1 LKKLPINITFITK
14 AGLENVMPQQQILSG
29 KAVSRRSFLQKSL
42 ILPVVFLIAA
52 CAGSGSTTGSAGNT
66 AASPLATTGTQAP
79 VLSNAPTCNG
89 VATLSQTEG
98 PFYKPNSPERTSLRE
113 SGLSGTPLTVTGYV
127 LSRTCQP
134 IAHALLDFW
143 QADSNG
149 NYDNTGFRLRGH
161 QYTDKQGRYSLDT
174 FVPGEYPGRTRHIHV
189 KVQAPGKPVLTTQ
202 LYFPGEARDDSDG
215 IFSPELLM
223 QVQQTTNGQLATF
236 NFIIAL

>member
-1 LKKLPINITFITK
+1 
-14 AGLENVMPQQQILSG
+14 MPQQQILSG

-42 ILPVVFLIAA
+42 ILLVVFLIVA

-66 AASPLATTGTQAP
+66 AALPLATTGTQAP
-79 VLSNAPTCNG
+79 VFSNAPTCNG
-89 VATLSQTEG
+89 VATPSQTEG
-98 PFYKPNSPERTSLRE
+98 PFYKPNSPERTFLRE

-202 LYFPGEARDDSDG
+202 LYFPGEARNDSDG

>member
-1 LKKLPINITFITK
+1 MLQ
-14 AGLENVMPQQQILSG
+14 PQIFFK
-29 KAVSRRSFLQKSL
+29 KAVNRRSFLQKSL
-42 ILPVVFLIAA
+42 ILPIVFLIAA
-52 CAGSGSTTGSAGNT
+52 CAGPVSTSGSAGNT
-66 AASPLATTGTQAP
+66 ASSPLATTGAQAP
-79 VLSNAPTCNG
+79 VLTNAPTCNG

-113 SGLSGTPLTVTGYV
+113 TGISGTPLTVTGYV
-127 LSRTCQP
+127 LSTTCQP

-161 QYTDKQGRYSLDT
+161 QYTDNQGRYSLDT
-174 FVPGEYPGRTRHIHV
+174 IVPGEYTGRTRHIHV
-189 KVQAPGKPVLTTQ
+189 KVEAPGRPVLTTQ
-202 LYFPGEARDDSDG
+202 LYFPGEARNDSDG

-223 QVQQTTNGQLATF
+223 HVQQTSTGELAMF

>member
-1 LKKLPINITFITK
+1 
-14 AGLENVMPQQQILSG
+14 MPQEQILSG

-42 ILPVVFLIAA
+42 ILPVVFFIAA

-66 AASPLATTGTQAP
+66 AAAPLATTGTQVT
-79 VLSNAPTCNG
+79 VLTKAPTCNG

-98 PFYKPNSPERTSLRE
+98 PFYKPNSPERTSLRVP
-113 SGLSGTPLTVTGYV
+113 GISGTPLKVTGYV
-127 LSRTCQP
+127 LSTRCQP

-161 QYTDKQGRYSLDT
+161 QYTDKQGHYSLDT

-202 LYFPGEARDDSDG
+202 LYFPGEARNDSDG

-223 QVQQTTNGQLATF
+223 QVQQTSNGELATF

>member
-1 LKKLPINITFITK
+1 
-14 AGLENVMPQQQILSG
+14 MPQQQILSG

-79 VLSNAPTCNG
+79 VLSNTLTCNG

-161 QYTDKQGRYSLDT
+161 QYTDKQGRYSLDSY
-174 FVPGEYPGRTRHIHV
+174 VPGEYPGRTRHIHV
-189 KVQAPGKPVLTTQ
+189 KVQAPGQPVLTTQ
-202 LYFPGEARDDSDG
+202 LYFPGEARNDSDG

-223 QVQQTTNGQLATF
+223 QVQQTTNGQLAMF